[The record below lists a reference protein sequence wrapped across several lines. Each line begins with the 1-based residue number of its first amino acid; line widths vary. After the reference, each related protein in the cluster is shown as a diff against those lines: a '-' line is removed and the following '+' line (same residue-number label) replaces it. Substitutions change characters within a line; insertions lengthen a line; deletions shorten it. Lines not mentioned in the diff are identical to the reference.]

1 MMAFIPVIR
10 IASRP
15 TQPASVEHNR
25 LVNVWCLQIPIY
37 LQTLVLGSMS
47 ELFLTV
53 HIGRTYVRS
62 MK

>member
-15 TQPASVEHNR
+15 TQPASVEHIR
-25 LVNVWCLQIPIY
+25 LVNVWCLQISVY
-37 LQTLVLGSMS
+37 LQTLVLGFMS
-47 ELFLTV
+47 ELVLMV
-53 HIGRTYVRS
+53 YIGRTYVRS